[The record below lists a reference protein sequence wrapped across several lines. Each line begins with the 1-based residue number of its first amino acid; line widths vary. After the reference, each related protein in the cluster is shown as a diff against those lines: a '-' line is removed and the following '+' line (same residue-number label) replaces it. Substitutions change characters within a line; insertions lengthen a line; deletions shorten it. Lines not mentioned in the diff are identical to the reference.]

1 MLLSLLLTACSS
13 DMTMG
18 ADALARLD
26 DMRSAVSAHKDTVD
40 NAASMDEVTT
50 EESDHAAAMAAMMDD
65 MDTMMGSMMGC
76 AMDDMMSG
84 SMSDADGHM
93 GEMMDAVSGHEAAH
107 ADHVDMQGCMDEE
120 DTYSTAMADH
130 LDAMAADM
138 SGFDET
144 AECSTGGGMTM

>member
-40 NAASMDEVTT
+40 KAASMDEVTT
-50 EESDHAAAMAAMMDD
+50 EESDHATAMAAMMDD

-93 GEMMDAVSGHEAAH
+93 ADMMDAVSGHEAAH

-120 DTYSTAMADH
+120 ATYSTAMADH
-130 LDAMAADM
+130 LDAMATDM
-138 SGFDET
+138 DGFDET
-144 AECSTGGGMTM
+144 AECSSGGGMTM